1 MKSKSQRHLWI
12 PAFLTLLG
20 AAPAYAEDFTITVP
34 IRVSNLPPSIEAAL
48 IYCAVSSTNRAT
60 RDIGLGHA
68 SPRVEIRSGAFSG
81 SATVRFN
88 AAPGQDPGRATHY
101 ECGVSSFV
109 GRNERGETVHYFSDG
124 GRNPF
129 PLAAGASLVL
139 NTGVQPLP

>member
-1 MKSKSQRHLWI
+1 MKPESQRYLWI
-12 PAFLTLLG
+12 PAFLALLG
-20 AAPAYAEDFTITVP
+20 AVPSYAEDFTITVP

-48 IYCAVSSTNRAT
+48 VACSVSSTNRET
-60 RDIGLGHA
+60 RDIGIGHA
-68 SPRVEIRSGAFSG
+68 PRVEIRGGAFNG
-81 SATVRFN
+81 SAAVRFN

-101 ECGVSSFV
+101 ACAITSFV